1 MRVRGDVQPSNAFT
15 LEEQP
20 KKPGYYLVR
29 FFENAQEFSEEKEG
43 LTVSGW
49 EYDEYHLELADTG
62 SLEEDVLNNYD
73 ALLEQAKQ
81 QLAAEGLPYDAAQV
95 GVMIET
101 PAAVMVAQLDSGIV
115 SGFFR
120 VQLRHALPHGGFGP
134 AELPDRRNHRE
145 HDPQVAEYARP
156 EQRPQLR
163 TEHVVHG
170 ERNADG
176 APSEKRIFLMSEI
189 HVRQCF
195 IPAYIERSYN

>member
-73 ALLEQAKQ
+73 ALLEQAK
-81 QLAAEGLPYDAAQV
+81 AAEAENEDGGSEGLEACVDALEFGKADKDEVQAV
-95 GVMIET
+95 WDQMAAAYNEGVQE
-101 PAAVMVAQLDSGIV
+101 A
-115 SGFFR
+115 
-120 VQLRHALPHGGFGP
+120 
-134 AELPDRRNHRE
+134 
-145 HDPQVAEYARP
+145 
-156 EQRPQLR
+156 
-163 TEHVVHG
+163 
-170 ERNADG
+170 
-176 APSEKRIFLMSEI
+176 
-189 HVRQCF
+189 
-195 IPAYIERSYN
+195 

>member
-73 ALLEQAKQ
+73 ALLEQAK
-81 QLAAEGLPYDAAQV
+81 AAEAENEDGGSEGLEARVDALESGKADKDEVQAV
-95 GVMIET
+95 WDEM
-101 PAAVMVAQLDSGIV
+101 AAAYNEW
-115 SGFFR
+115 
-120 VQLRHALPHGGFGP
+120 VQEA
-134 AELPDRRNHRE
+134 
-145 HDPQVAEYARP
+145 
-156 EQRPQLR
+156 
-163 TEHVVHG
+163 
-170 ERNADG
+170 
-176 APSEKRIFLMSEI
+176 
-189 HVRQCF
+189 
-195 IPAYIERSYN
+195 